1 MPIIAPLSLLII
13 IKGGSN
19 EIKLMGLWRVQFQ
32 MTLAFK
38 LIIYVIKKLGHPSYG
53 TIVRMLKSTRV
64 SLSSVNKA
72 SIFCKFYQ
80 LTKTYILPFMSTLDR
95 VSRIL
100 FCCIL
105 TCGHHLNHHKIINY
119 IFYL

>member
-1 MPIIAPLSLLII
+1 MACAI
-13 IKGGSN
+13 SN
-19 EIKLMGLWRVQFQ
+19 DTSIQAYHLCH
-32 MTLAFK
+32 
-38 LIIYVIKKLGHPSYG
+38 KKLGHPSYG